1 MLIIVV
7 LSVCLGDAPFFRNQ
21 GRKIRIFQNL
31 PFFGTFTENDVAPA
45 NLYRFWWNFVCSFG
59 YGWVYPPANFIKK
72 SWSVLEIQ
80 RHMWTC
86 WVFDTVTFFTYT
98 ALSPAKVER
107 SKRFFMWN
115 CVYIYPTSVPSFS
128 KKKYQQGSVLGINTK
143 HQARIMTSI
152 GGGFCEYLSNPRVYS
167 TYTWWQ
173 SCSASKEESNELIH
187 SSLTWRVPEI
197 VRKIARFLSC
207 LNRKNFERGHLV
219 VSDQNERINP
229 GEFIG
234 FRLWWIHF
242 CYWFL
247 DF

>member
-7 LSVCLGDAPFFRNQ
+7 LSVCLGDTPFFRNL

-45 NLYRFWWNFVCSFG
+45 NLYRFWWNFVCLFG

-80 RHMWTC
+80 LHMWTS
-86 WVFDTVTFFTYT
+86 WVFDMVTFFTYT

-115 CVYIYPTSVPSFS
+115 CVYIYPTHVPSFS

-152 GGGFCEYLSNPRVYS
+152 GWGILQISQQPAHVQ
-167 TYTWWQ
+167 YTWLVIVLFNCERGIEWAHPQ
-173 SCSASKEESNELIH
+173 L
-187 SSLTWRVPEI
+187 SSLTRSWDSQENCAFPFLLEQEKF
-197 VRKIARFLSC
+197 RKRPLGS
-207 LNRKNFERGHLV
+207 
-219 VSDQNERINP
+219 
-229 GEFIG
+229 
-234 FRLWWIHF
+234 FRPKWT
-242 CYWFL
+242 
-247 DF
+247 D

>member
-7 LSVCLGDAPFFRNQ
+7 LSVCLGDAPFFRN
-21 GRKIRIFQNL
+21 IRIFQNL

-80 RHMWTC
+80 LHMWTS
-86 WVFDTVTFFTYT
+86 WVFDMVTFFTYT

-107 SKRFFMWN
+107 SKRFFIWN

-143 HQARIMTSI
+143 HSMYKILTP
-152 GGGFCEYLSNPRVYS
+152 L
-167 TYTWWQ
+167 
-173 SCSASKEESNELIH
+173 KEEYKIWMPVNCRFSTDHECIHAHQIFCFRNRETNSRNEFTIIENL
-187 SSLTWRVPEI
+187 
-197 VRKIARFLSC
+197 
-207 LNRKNFERGHLV
+207 
-219 VSDQNERINP
+219 
-229 GEFIG
+229 
-234 FRLWWIHF
+234 
-242 CYWFL
+242 
-247 DF
+247 